1 MVFKITK
8 FSKPKFRICLWK
20 NRVTVSALAQ
30 HLQNLQN
37 QLIAFETQKF
47 QNLKIQ
53 ENQERLI
60 KDLKT
65 STTSTSQI
73 SLGSQLEMLNLIRKS
88 SLLVKNLIG
97 VDNNSF
103 IETFFLKTQY
113 NKIFKNQELLYKHF
127 KTKSARIKTGYVAYH
142 DPDFFFVIH
151 LTYVNM
157 SIVNKEILDLVP

>member
-1 MVFKITK
+1 M
-8 FSKPKFRICLWK
+8 L
-20 NRVTVSALAQ
+20 ALAQ

-73 SLGSQLEMLNLIRKS
+73 SLGRQLEMLNLIRKS

-103 IETFFLKTQY
+103 IETFSLKTQY
-113 NKIFKNQELLYKHF
+113 NKIFKNQELLYKYF
-127 KTKSARIKTGYVAYH
+127 KTKNVGIKTGYVAYH
-142 DPDFFFVIH
+142 DPDFFFVIC
-151 LTYVNM
+151 LAYVNM

>member
-1 MVFKITK
+1 MST
-8 FSKPKFRICLWK
+8 
-20 NRVTVSALAQ
+20 LAQ

-47 QNLKIQ
+47 QNLKIH

-65 STTSTSQI
+65 NTTSTSLI
-73 SLGSQLEMLNLIRKS
+73 SLDSQLEMLNLIRKS
-88 SLLVKNLIG
+88 SLLFEQYEKLLVKNLIG
-97 VDNNSF
+97 VYNNSF